1 MSTPA
6 GHNPAV
12 SGLLRD
18 LIAEGMLTPEVAQK
32 AFRDAVHEGV
42 PPLVHAV
49 RQKLVSEKVVAQLAA
64 ATMGLPLI
72 DVRAC
77 DLESQELP
85 RVDADILERHR
96 VIPLMRRGSRLFLA
110 AFDPTDTTP
119 LDAIRFQTGLTV
131 ETVVAEL
138 SALDEVLTRF
148 LEQRNAKLLDTD
160 DLTEDNAEKPFG
172 SDSQKEHVDDENLVV
187 KIVATILNDAVARGA
202 SDVHIEPYAK
212 QYRVRMRVD
221 GVLHQSRNL
230 SLDLRE
236 SVAQRIKIMGHCDLS
251 DRRKPTDGSF
261 TYKLGRGRYVDM
273 RVNTVPT
280 VHGEK
285 IVLRLIDP
293 TVAQMGIDSLGYEE
307 FQKDLYLKALART
320 QGMVLVTGP
329 TGSGKTVSMYAAI
342 NHLND
347 GHHNICTVEDPV
359 EIEVAGVNQVN
370 VNPSVQLTFANALRA
385 FLRQDPDVILVGEI
399 RDPETAEVAVKA
411 AQTGHL
417 VLSTLHTND
426 APQTITRLV
435 DLGIPPYSLASAL
448 RLIIAQRLARRLC
461 THCREPLKLPPDV
474 LKAEGFEDAMLTG
487 ATIFR
492 AQGCTRCKDGYS
504 GRVGLY
510 QVLPISEAMVHLIL
524 HGANAPE
531 LAAQAHKEGVWDLRR
546 AGLEKVRRGITTIEE
561 INRVIAF

>member
-160 DLTEDNAEKPFG
+160 DLTEDNAAEG
-172 SDSQKEHVDDENLVV
+172 QESDSQKEHVDDENLVV

-492 AQGCTRCKDGYS
+492 AQGCSRCKDGYS

>member
-6 GHNPAV
+6 GHNPAA

-18 LIAEGMLTPEVAQK
+18 LIAEGMLTPEAAQK

-160 DLTEDNAEKPFG
+160 DLTEDNAAEG
-172 SDSQKEHVDDENLVV
+172 QESDSQKEHVDDENLVV

>member
-160 DLTEDNAEKPFG
+160 DLTEDNAAEG
-172 SDSQKEHVDDENLVV
+172 QESDSQKEHVDDENLVV

-261 TYKLGRGRYVDM
+261 TYKLGRGRHVDM

-280 VHGEK
+280 VNGEK

-347 GHHNICTVEDPV
+347 GQHNICTVEDPV

-370 VNPSVQLTFANALRA
+370 VNAAVQLTFANALRA

-461 THCREPLKLPPDV
+461 THCREPLKLPPDA
-474 LKAEGFEDAMLTG
+474 LKAEGFDDAMLTG

-492 AQGCTRCKDGYS
+492 AQGCSRCKDGYS

-510 QVLPISEAMVHLIL
+510 QVLPISEATVHLIL
-524 HGANAPE
+524 RGANAPE

>member
-6 GHNPAV
+6 GHNPAA

-18 LIAEGMLTPEVAQK
+18 LIAEGMLTPEAAQK

-49 RQKLVSEKVVAQLAA
+49 RQKLVSERVVAQLAA

-72 DVRAC
+72 DIRAC
-77 DLESQELP
+77 DIENQELP
-85 RVDADILERHR
+85 RVDADLLERHR

-110 AFDPTDTTP
+110 TFDPTDTTP

-148 LEQRNAKLLDTD
+148 LEQRNAKLLDTEE
-160 DLTEDNAEKPFG
+160 LTEDNATE
-172 SDSQKEHVDDENLVV
+172 SQESESQKESVDDENLVV
-187 KIVATILNDAVARGA
+187 KLVTSILNDAVVRGA
-202 SDVHIEPYAK
+202 SDIHIEPYAK

-221 GVLHQSRNL
+221 GVLHQFRNL
-230 SLDLRE
+230 PLDLRE

-261 TYKLGRGRYVDM
+261 TYKLGRGRHVDM

-280 VHGEK
+280 VNGEK

-347 GHHNICTVEDPV
+347 GQHNICTVEDPV

-370 VNPSVQLTFANALRA
+370 VNAAVQLTFANALRA

-474 LKAEGFEDAMLTG
+474 LKAEGFDDAMLTG

-492 AQGCTRCKDGYS
+492 AQGCSRCKDGYS

-510 QVLPISEAMVHLIL
+510 QVLPISEATVHLIL
-524 HGANAPE
+524 RGANAPE

>member
-160 DLTEDNAEKPFG
+160 DLTEDNAAEG
-172 SDSQKEHVDDENLVV
+172 QESDSQKEHVDDENLVV

-510 QVLPISEAMVHLIL
+510 QVLPISEATVHLIL
-524 HGANAPE
+524 RGANAPE

>member
-160 DLTEDNAEKPFG
+160 DLTEDNAAEG
-172 SDSQKEHVDDENLVV
+172 QESDSQKEHVDDENLVV

>member
-6 GHNPAV
+6 GHNPAA

-77 DLESQELP
+77 DIESQELP
-85 RVDADILERHR
+85 RVDADLLERHR

-160 DLTEDNAEKPFG
+160 DLTEQNAADSQET
-172 SDSQKEHVDDENLVV
+172 DSQKESVDDENLVV
-187 KIVATILNDAVARGA
+187 KLVASILNDAVGRGA
-202 SDVHIEPYAK
+202 SDIHIEPYAK
-212 QYRVRMRVD
+212 QYRIRMRVD
-221 GVLHQSRNL
+221 GVLHQFRNL
-230 SLDLRE
+230 PLDLRE

-261 TYKLGRGRYVDM
+261 AYKLGRGRHVDM

-293 TVAQMGIDSLGYEE
+293 SVAQMGIDSLGYEE

-370 VNPSVQLTFANALRA
+370 VNPAVQLTFANALRA

-492 AQGCTRCKDGYS
+492 AQGCSRCKDGYS

>member
-6 GHNPAV
+6 GHNPAA

-18 LIAEGMLTPEVAQK
+18 LIAEGMLTAEVAQK

-77 DLESQELP
+77 DIESQELP
-85 RVDADILERHR
+85 RVDADLLERHR

-160 DLTEDNAEKPFG
+160 DLTEQNAADSQET
-172 SDSQKEHVDDENLVV
+172 DSQKESVDDENLVV
-187 KIVATILNDAVARGA
+187 KLVASILNDAVGRGA
-202 SDVHIEPYAK
+202 SDIHIEPYAK
-212 QYRVRMRVD
+212 QYRIRMRVD
-221 GVLHQSRNL
+221 GVLHQFRNL
-230 SLDLRE
+230 PLDLRE

-261 TYKLGRGRYVDM
+261 AYKLGRGRHVDM

-293 TVAQMGIDSLGYEE
+293 SVAQMGIDSLGYEE

-370 VNPSVQLTFANALRA
+370 VNPAVQLTFANALRA

-492 AQGCTRCKDGYS
+492 AQGCSRCKDGYS

>member
-160 DLTEDNAEKPFG
+160 DLTEDNAAEG
-172 SDSQKEHVDDENLVV
+172 QESDSQKEHVDDENLVV

-261 TYKLGRGRYVDM
+261 TYKLGRGRHVDM

-280 VHGEK
+280 VNGEK

-347 GHHNICTVEDPV
+347 GQHNICTVEDPV

-370 VNPSVQLTFANALRA
+370 VNAAVQLTFANALRA

>member
-6 GHNPAV
+6 GHNPAA

-18 LIAEGMLTPEVAQK
+18 LIAEGMLTPEAAQK

-49 RQKLVSEKVVAQLAA
+49 RQKLVSERVVAQLAA

-72 DVRAC
+72 DIRAC
-77 DLESQELP
+77 DIENQELP
-85 RVDADILERHR
+85 RVDEDLLERHR

-110 AFDPTDTTP
+110 TFDPTDTTP

-148 LEQRNAKLLDTD
+148 LEQRNAKLLDTEE
-160 DLTEDNAEKPFG
+160 LTEDNATE
-172 SDSQKEHVDDENLVV
+172 SQESESQKESVDDENLVV
-187 KIVATILNDAVARGA
+187 KLVTSILNDAVVRGA
-202 SDVHIEPYAK
+202 SDIHIEPYAK

-221 GVLHQSRNL
+221 GVLHQFRNL
-230 SLDLRE
+230 PLDLRE

-261 TYKLGRGRYVDM
+261 TYKLGRGRHVDM

-280 VHGEK
+280 VNGEK

-347 GHHNICTVEDPV
+347 GQHNICTVEDPV

-370 VNPSVQLTFANALRA
+370 VNAAVQLTFANALRA

-461 THCREPLKLPPDV
+461 THCREPLKLPPDA
-474 LKAEGFEDAMLTG
+474 LKAEGFDDAMLTG

-492 AQGCTRCKDGYS
+492 AQGCSRCKDGYS

-510 QVLPISEAMVHLIL
+510 QVLPISEATVHLIL
-524 HGANAPE
+524 RGANAPE